1 MEAQNKKNS
10 SKSARRTAVSAM
22 LAGLSFVFMYIGTL
36 AGVLDLCACVAG
48 ALCTAIAVIEIG
60 GAYPWLICGVCGTL
74 SLLCLPDKFCGLEY
88 IVLGGLYPIL
98 KACFERFRSKVL
110 QWAVKL
116 IYFNVCLGICLVL
129 ANYVLSGQADW
140 AAYTWAAFGLG
151 NVFFV
156 IFDIA
161 LTTFISVYI
170 TRLRQKLKIK
180 GLR

>member
-74 SLLCLPDKFCGLEY
+74 SLL
-88 IVLGGLYPIL
+88 VLGGLYPIL

-129 ANYVLSGQADW
+129 ANYVLSGQSDW